1 MQNII
6 DPTITYLDVVDYWGL
21 KKGDIVFLSS
31 DITDLFYLELENG
44 RAKPSSNLFI
54 DKIIQTIGE
63 EGTLLLPTYN
73 WDFCKGVTFDWKS
86 TKGKTGVLG
95 NICLKRP
102 DFKRTKHP
110 LYSCV
115 VWGKDQQLLCS
126 MDYVSSFGADSIF
139 AYLERNHA
147 KNVIINLPLTQ
158 CFTYTHHVEESC
170 IPLKYRYLKEFTAEY
185 IAEDDTKSQKTVSML
200 VRDLDLDVQGLPT
213 MEQAFLEKGLM
224 RKIFI
229 NNIQFSFFDD
239 ISLTNN
245 FLKDDIMNNN
255 SKTICKYIGQG

>member
-44 RAKPSSNLFI
+44 RAKPSANLFI
-54 DKIIQTIGE
+54 DKIVQTIGE

-115 VWGKDQQLLCS
+115 VWGKDQQLLCD
-126 MDYVSSFGADSIF
+126 MDYESSFGADSIF

-147 KNVIINLPLTQ
+147 RNVIINLPLTQ
-158 CFTYTHHVEESC
+158 CFTYVHHIEESC
-170 IPLKYRYLKEFTAEY
+170 IPLPYRFLKNFTAEY
-185 IAEDDTKSQKTVSML
+185 IAEDGTSSQKTVSML
-200 VRDLDLDVQGLPT
+200 VRDLDLDVQTLPT
-213 MEQAFLEKGLM
+213 MEQMLLDEGIMYKV
-224 RKIFI
+224 KI
-229 NNIQFSFFDD
+229 NGIQFSFFDD
-239 ISLTNN
+239 MSQTNDT
-245 FLKDDIMNNN
+245 LLHDILHNC
-255 SKTICKYIGQG
+255 SRRICSYIGQ